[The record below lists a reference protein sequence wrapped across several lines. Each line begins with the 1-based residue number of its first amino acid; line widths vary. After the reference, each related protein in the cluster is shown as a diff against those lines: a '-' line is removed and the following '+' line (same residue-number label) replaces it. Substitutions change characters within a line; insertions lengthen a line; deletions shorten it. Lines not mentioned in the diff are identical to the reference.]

1 MARPL
6 VLLLQ
11 LPIPPPGPIPIHGN
25 VPLAAG
31 YLKFF
36 ARNRGIEATYDVE
49 IVPGSLVNAL
59 GDEGL
64 VEAIVRRR
72 PSIVGFT
79 CYLWNIDRSLWIA
92 QRLKQRDPEIRVV
105 LGGPEITADNPWVLE
120 HPAVDYA
127 AIGEGEQTF
136 AELLAGSHRPL
147 AGEGPGVRATNS
159 PRPLA
164 GEGPGVREQP
174 IPGLWSR
181 AHPMLPPVRRPL
193 PRLDEVSSPYLAGI
207 LDAADEQ
214 MLMLETMRGCRFRCK
229 FCYYPKSYDALYF
242 VSREKVV
249 ANLRHAAQRGAR
261 EVVLLDPTLNQ
272 RRDFADFLGLLAEHN
287 PGRQFTYFGELR
299 AEGITR
305 QTARLL
311 GEANFSEVEVGLQ
324 SLDARAQELIDR
336 RVNLKAFERGVRAM
350 LDAGIHVRVD
360 LILGLPG
367 ETVDS
372 FRRNL
377 DYLQASKLYTTVQ
390 VFNLSVLPG
399 TALRHEA
406 QSLGLRY
413 QPRPPYYV
421 LGTPTLGLE
430 DMYALMEEAQEAL
443 GIEFDPF
450 PAPVLEF
457 PEGHDGPIRVATI
470 DLDAPPCELPPA
482 AARAQAFT
490 LWLRAADFDAQR
502 HAAAALV
509 RRLIEDNP
517 HTTLQVVLEPTDRPE
532 QLTDRALEAIQA
544 ACYPSTNYL
553 DRFYSLHPNPLL
565 RAKRVIVLVK
575 DHRTGAI
582 DPDWVDLVERYATLA
597 RRDADGMS
605 PS

>member
-1 MARPL
+1 MPL
-6 VLLLQ
+6 
-11 LPIPPPGPIPIHGN
+11 HGN

-31 YLKFF
+31 YLKLF
-36 ARNRGIEATYDVE
+36 ARNLGLEASYDIEILPATW
-49 IVPGSLVNAL
+49 VNAL

-64 VEAIVRRR
+64 VEAIVRRQ

-92 QRLKQRDPEIRVV
+92 QRIKERDCAIRVV
-105 LGGPEITADNPWVLE
+105 LGGPEITADNLWVFE
-120 HPAVDYA
+120 HPAVDHA

-136 AELLAGSHRPL
+136 AELLAWSPL
-147 AGEGPGVRATNS
+147 ASAKDGSGA
-159 PRPLA
+159 
-164 GEGPGVREQP
+164 REPP
-174 IPGLWSR
+174 IPGLWSC
-181 AHPMLPPVRRPL
+181 AQPAVPPLRRPL

-214 MLMLETMRGCRFRCK
+214 MLLLETMRGCAFRCK
-229 FCYYPKSYDALYF
+229 FCYYPKSYNALYF
-242 VSREKVV
+242 VSREKIV

-272 RRDFADFLGLLAEHN
+272 RRDFAEFLRLLAEHN

-311 GEANFSEVEVGLQ
+311 GEANFSEVEIGLQ
-324 SLDARAQELIDR
+324 SLDPHAQKLIDR
-336 RVNLKAFERGVRAM
+336 RVNLRAFERGVRAM
-350 LDAGIHVRVD
+350 LDAGIDVRVD

-377 DYLQASKLYTTVQ
+377 DYVQTSKLYTTVQ

-413 QPRPPYYV
+413 QPWPPYYV
-421 LGTPTLGLE
+421 LSTPTLRLE
-430 DMYALMEEAQEAL
+430 DMYLLMEEAQEAL

-450 PAPVLEF
+450 PPPVLEF
-457 PEGHDGPIRVATI
+457 PEEHDGLIRVAAI

-482 AARAQAFT
+482 TARTQAFT
-490 LWLRAADFDAQR
+490 LWFRAADFDAQR
-502 HAAAALV
+502 REAAALV
-509 RRLIEDNP
+509 RRAIEDNP
-517 HTTLQVVLEPTDRPE
+517 HTTLQVILEPTDLPE
-532 QLTDRALEAIQA
+532 RLSHRALEAIQA

-553 DRFYSLHPNPLL
+553 DRFYTLHPNPLL
-565 RAKRVIVLVK
+565 RAKRVIVLLRK
-575 DHRTGAI
+575 KRPGAVN
-582 DPDWVDLVERYATLA
+582 PSWVDLVKRYATLVWC
-597 RRDADGMS
+597 DANRVTS
-605 PS
+605 S